1 MPWTETAVVS
11 SLQPRPDAQRDGP
24 PVGRQKAKPGP
35 GSVLHSDS
43 TGTTLARRAAELPP
57 AVCVSL
63 HDVAPAT
70 WPACE
75 RLIRALHE
83 VAPVPLT
90 LLVVPHYHRHDN
102 GDAGYRTTL
111 DRRLSLGDELAL
123 HGYFHLDE
131 GPRPRPWR
139 DWLRR
144 RWYTAGEGEFSAL
157 DENTAWLRLEAG
169 LRWFARR
176 DWPVAGFIAPAW
188 LLSPGSWRAL
198 AALPFRYTTSLR
210 HFYLLDDSAP
220 AKNAPQA
227 LPSQSLVYSVRGG
240 WRRRVSRHWN
250 EVLYRRLANQPLL
263 RLSLHPADAAYP
275 EVIRHWQALLTRA
288 LHDGREAMTKHE
300 WAARLAAV

>member
-1 MPWTETAVVS
+1 MVS
-11 SLQPRPDAQRDGP
+11 SLQPRPDVQRDGP
-24 PVGRQKAKPGP
+24 PVRVQKTKPDP
-35 GSVLHSDS
+35 ESLLHTDS
-43 TGTTLARRAAELPP
+43 TGAILSRRASALPP

-83 VAPVPLT
+83 VAPIPLT
-90 LLVVPHYHRHDN
+90 LLVVPHYHRRDS
-102 GDAGYRTTL
+102 GDAGYRVTL
-111 DRRLSLGDELAL
+111 DRRLALGDELAL

-131 GPRPRPWR
+131 GPRPRPGR

-144 RWYTAGEGEFSAL
+144 RWYTAGEGEFAAL

-210 HFYLLDDSAP
+210 HFYLLDDTAL
-220 AKNAPQA
+220 AATNKERLA

-250 EVLYRRLANQPLL
+250 ETLYRRLAAQPLL
-263 RLSLHPADAAYP
+263 RLSLHPADAAYS
-275 EVIRHWQALLTRA
+275 EVIRHWQALLARA
-288 LHDGREAMTKHE
+288 LHDGREAMTKRD
-300 WAARLAAV
+300 WAAQLASV